1 MEEDLRTAIQS
12 TGYQF
17 GEMRVDRLERP
28 RSLMDV
34 FRSLPYK
41 RTGVDVKI

>member
-1 MEEDLRTAIQS
+1 MERDLRRCIRS
-12 TGYQF
+12 TEYEF
-17 GEMRVDRLERP
+17 GEIRFDKLERQ

-41 RTGVDVKI
+41 RTGVDVRV